1 MLSVN
6 IYWYRYR
13 LIQSCHAYKLSATR
27 NQHNPSKHNT
37 KSPSNS
43 VHKALSTTRF
53 ALPGFIMMPSSM
65 GLCACVWCVFGVC
78 VCVLLGAYADS
89 AASCSQLNLY
99 QISGRQASQGGGNVA
114 GEARLTASFGKHFS
128 NFCVTNT
135 QQIFCQPSVFG
146 WQKSNTNLPTPK
158 SASTHQHT
166 HTHTPKH
173 TQQSLGKLYLC
184 VLFFWERRNK
194 CKSHREKSFL
204 ICRNYYQSVIFD
216 MSVGRKLPESLPLFP
231 PSPSYCLGK
240 KVQIINFLPYA
251 FIINKLD

>member
-13 LIQSCHAYKLSATR
+13 LIQSCYAYKLSATR

-65 GLCACVWCVFGVC
+65 ALCACVWCVC

-99 QISGRQASQGGGNVA
+99 QISGRQASQGEGNVA
-114 GEARLTASFGKHFS
+114 GEARLAASFGKHFS

-158 SASTHQHT
+158 SASTPT

-184 VLFFWERRNK
+184 FFFFGSGEINAK
-194 CKSHREKSFL
+194 
-204 ICRNYYQSVIFD
+204 VI
-216 MSVGRKLPESLPLFP
+216 E
-231 PSPSYCLGK
+231 K
-240 KVQIINFLPYA
+240 KVF
-251 FIINKLD
+251 